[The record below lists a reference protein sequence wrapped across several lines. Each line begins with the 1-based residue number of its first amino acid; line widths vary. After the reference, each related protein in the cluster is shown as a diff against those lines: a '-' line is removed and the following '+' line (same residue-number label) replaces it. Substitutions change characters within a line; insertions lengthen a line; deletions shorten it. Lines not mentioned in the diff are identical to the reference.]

1 MKRANY
7 LIPQI
12 ADIDNLRYAFW
23 KARKGK
29 DGKQEVEVFRKNL
42 DANLLILRKQILTEN
57 VVVGDYSYFKI
68 YDPKER
74 VISAAAFPERVLQHA
89 IMNVC
94 DKVFED
100 FQIFDSYATRRGK
113 GTYAALNRAEYFQ
126 DKHRWFLKLD
136 IRKYFDNIDHG
147 VLIALLVKRFK
158 EPVLWGILT
167 QIIESYQVDKGKGVP
182 IGNLTSQYFAN
193 FYLAF
198 TDRYIKQEL
207 GIKAYVRYMDDMVLW
222 SNDKQKLKDAA
233 GLIETFLIDT
243 LLLKLKIKL
252 LNRTSHGLSFVGY
265 RIFKGITKLN
275 NRSKNRFKRKIKTY
289 FYKLETEEWSEEDFQ
304 RHLLPLIA
312 FTKHA
317 CAKGFR
323 QNVLEKIG

>member
-1 MKRANY
+1 MKRAKY
-7 LIPQI
+7 LILQI

-29 DGKQEVEVFRKNL
+29 DGKQEVEDFRKNL
-42 DANLLILRKQILTEN
+42 DTNLLLLRKQILTEN
-57 VVVGDYSYFKI
+57 VTVGDYHYFTI

-74 VISAAAFPERVLQHA
+74 VISAAAFPERVLHHA

-94 DKVFED
+94 DKTFED

-126 DKHRWFLKLD
+126 EKHRWFLKLD
-136 IRKYFDNIDHG
+136 IRKYFDSIDHG
-147 VLIALLVKRFK
+147 VLIALLAKRFK
-158 EPVLWGILT
+158 EPVLLGVLK
-167 QIIESYQVDKGKGVP
+167 QIIESYQVEQGKGVP

-198 TDRYIKQEL
+198 ADRYIKQEL
-207 GIKAYVRYMDDMVLW
+207 KIKAYVRYMDDMVLW

-233 GLIETFLIDT
+233 EQVEVFLEETLR
-243 LLLKLKIKL
+243 LKLKIKL

-265 RIFKGITKLN
+265 RIFEGITKLN
-275 NRSKNRFKRKIKTY
+275 NRSKNRFIKKSNCLGTHR
-289 FYKLETEEWSEEDFQ
+289 F
-304 RHLLPLIA
+304 LP
-312 FTKHA
+312 
-317 CAKGFR
+317 
-323 QNVLEKIG
+323 